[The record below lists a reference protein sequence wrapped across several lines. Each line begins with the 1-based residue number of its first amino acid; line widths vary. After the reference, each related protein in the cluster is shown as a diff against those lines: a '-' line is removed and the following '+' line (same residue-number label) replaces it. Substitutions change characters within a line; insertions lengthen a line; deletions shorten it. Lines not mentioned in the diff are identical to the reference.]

1 MANSYGPQSIVQDG
15 LVFAADAGNTACWTP
30 GSSTA
35 YNLIG
40 SNSGSL
46 FDNVLDGLGE
56 YNSWYFDQAN
66 DEIRFE
72 SAGIL
77 SSPMTISFWIKCD
90 TTTHTLAVTT
100 GTQSSDQMFI
110 KCLSG
115 NIYIYD
121 TSGVGGQFIWKGS
134 VWTQGVWFHLT
145 IGLTNG
151 AAIGD
156 QKLYKDGV
164 SLGLTSNLDN
174 GNFIN
179 TSTTNPIYFGE
190 DSSGTTDFKGNITQ
204 MMFYNR
210 ILTQAEVLQNY
221 NATKGRYGL

>member
-1 MANSYGPQSIVQDG
+1 MANSYGPQSIVQEG

-30 GSSTA
+30 GTSTA

-72 SAGIL
+72 SAGTL
-77 SSPMTISFWIKCD
+77 SSTMTISFWIKCD
-90 TTTHTLAVTT
+90 TTTHALAITT

-110 KCLSG
+110 KCLIG

-121 TSGVGGQFIWKGS
+121 TSGVAGKFIYKTS

-145 IGLTNG
+145 MGLTNG
-151 AAIGD
+151 GALGV
-156 QKLYKDGV
+156 QKMYKDGV
-164 SLGLTSNLDN
+164 DLGTLTDAGSN
-174 GNFIN
+174 GNYIN

-190 DSSGTTDFKGNITQ
+190 DSAGTTDFKGNITQ

-221 NATKGRYGL
+221 NATKNRFQ